1 MARKLV
7 ADNSFKQLDKF
18 TKAGFQFDAV
28 LGFVTVIIASDWW
41 TASQ

>member
-18 TKAGFQFDAV
+18 TKAGFQINGRLWLAINFD
-28 LGFVTVIIASDWW
+28 LKTVSDW
-41 TASQ
+41 

>member
-18 TKAGFQFDAV
+18 TKAGFQCAKFTSD
-28 LGFVTVIIASDWW
+28 LTTPMTLIA
-41 TASQ
+41 